1 MISGYSVQICLKI
14 WGFREIFASRTRF
27 GSQWLARLSTIFLS
41 VDKGVIVT
49 FVWHYHVKCVPNF
62 KDKGILH
69 LFEETTFSGNRIN
82 GCFFFFSRFPNERA
96 NSEAEMI
103 RKRKAISENAV
114 LCLSNVCRR
123 SILNWAR
130 TDSRELGP
138 VKIHHFWW
146 NFTVMDFK
154 INCPL
159 FCESLVNT

>member
-1 MISGYSVQICLKI
+1 MIILYSVQICLKI
-14 WGFREIFASRTRF
+14 WGFRKIFASRTRF
-27 GSQWLARLSTIFLS
+27 GSQWLARLSAIFLS
-41 VDKGVIVT
+41 VDKGVILT

-69 LFEETTFSGNRIN
+69 LFDETTFSNNRIN
-82 GCFFFFSRFPNERA
+82 GCFFSFPVFKLNGQIAKQKWSESGRRFPKMQFYA
-96 NSEAEMI
+96 
-103 RKRKAISENAV
+103 
-114 LCLSNVCRR
+114 NVCRR

-159 FCESLVNT
+159 FCESLVST